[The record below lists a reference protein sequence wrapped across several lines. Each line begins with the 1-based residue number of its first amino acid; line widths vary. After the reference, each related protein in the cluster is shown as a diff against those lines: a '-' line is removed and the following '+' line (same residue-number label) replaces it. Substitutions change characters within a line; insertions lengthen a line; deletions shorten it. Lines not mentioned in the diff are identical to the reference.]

1 MLLGFEMP
9 GFALVELGEAAGV
22 SEKDV

>member
-9 GFALVELGEAAGV
+9 GFAFVELGEAAGV